1 MQISICIQ
9 AEVDEHATSFYDA
22 PIEDVTDGRVW
33 LLVNYDDC
41 MWDYE
46 LVDDFIDGEQGGV
59 PFSQP
64 IQTLG
69 DCEGFLRAIASLTQ
83 KTAYLTIWGSYD
95 I

>member
-9 AEVDEHATSFYDA
+9 AEVDEHATSFYNA

-33 LLVNYDDC
+33 LLVNYEDC

-59 PFSQP
+59 SFSEPFE
-64 IQTLG
+64 ILA
-69 DCEGFLRAIASLTQ
+69 DCNGFFEGFRILNAEDCISDHL
-83 KTAYLTIWGSYD
+83 GFV
-95 I
+95 

>member
-9 AEVDEHATSFYDA
+9 AEVDAHATSFYDA

-33 LLVNYDDC
+33 LLVNYADC

-69 DCEGFLRAIASLTQ
+69 DCEGFFEGYRILNAEDCISD
-83 KTAYLTIWGSYD
+83 YLGLV
-95 I
+95 